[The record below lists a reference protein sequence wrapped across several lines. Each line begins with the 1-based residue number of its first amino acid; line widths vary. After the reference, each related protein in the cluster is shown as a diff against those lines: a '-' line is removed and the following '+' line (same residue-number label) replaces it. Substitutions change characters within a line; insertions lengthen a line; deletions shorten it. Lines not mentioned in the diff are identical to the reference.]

1 MSVAR
6 RVLAG
11 LFGGA
16 KVGTEGLVRRKAEE
30 RARMERQQ
38 EQAANREFDLEMMR
52 ERQAAQRAAARRSA
66 LQAKLDRNQRQE
78 EQAALAASRAA
89 EAGYRER
96 VLAGQRED
104 RRATAAQR
112 EAEAALALNSRVMS
126 DYLEGQKQQIDAFGV
141 PFNDEQ
147 KRTEM
152 ARLTR
157 FYGLDDDQAAR
168 IFENLPDFAMPEEEP
183 ETPVPSLYEQFDKEN
198 EDLPDDLTRQDLFDQ
213 QREIDQFY
221 RDMSAGRGVT
231 ISPTFR
237 RFVTENPVYA
247 SAGNSMAMQGLAMD
261 ALRQSGVSDPKV
273 FIYSEGRE
281 RDMDA
286 EKALLDTF
294 QGEMAITQR
303 LRNRTHVR

>member
-6 RVLAG
+6 DVLAG

-16 KVGTEGLVRRKAEE
+16 KVGAQGLVRRKAEE
-30 RARMERQQ
+30 RGRMERQQ

-52 ERQAAQRAAARRSA
+52 ERQAAQRAAARRST
-66 LQAKLDRNQRQE
+66 LEAKLDRKQRQE

-89 EAGYRER
+89 EAGYRAK

-126 DYLEGQKQQIDAFGV
+126 DYLEAQKQQIDAFNL
-141 PFNDEQ
+141 PFNEEE
-147 KRTEM
+147 KRTQM

-168 IFENLPDFAMPEEEP
+168 IFENLPDFAIPEDEP
-183 ETPVPSLYEQFDKEN
+183 ETPVPSLYEQFDIQGN

-213 QREIDQFY
+213 QKEIDQFY

-237 RFVTENPVYA
+237 RFVTENPEYA
-247 SAGNSMAMQGLAMD
+247 SAGGMAIE
-261 ALRQSGVSDPKV
+261 ALRQSGVSDPEM

-281 RDMDA
+281 RDRDA
-286 EKALLDTF
+286 EKALRDMF

-303 LRNRTHVR
+303 LRNRIHR

>member
-6 RVLAG
+6 DVLAG

-16 KVGTEGLVRRKAEE
+16 KVGAQGLVRRKAEE
-30 RARMERQQ
+30 RGRMERQQ

-52 ERQAAQRAAARRSA
+52 ERQAAQRAAARRST
-66 LQAKLDRNQRQE
+66 LEAKLDRKQRQE

-126 DYLEGQKQQIDAFGV
+126 DYLEAQKQQIDAFNL
-141 PFNDEQ
+141 PFNEEE
-147 KRTEM
+147 KRTQM

-168 IFENLPDFAMPEEEP
+168 IFENLPDFAIPEDEP
-183 ETPVPSLYEQFDKEN
+183 ETPVPSLYEQFDIQGN

-213 QREIDQFY
+213 QKEIDQFY

-231 ISPTFR
+231 VSPTFR
-237 RFVTENPVYA
+237 RFVTQNPEYA
-247 SAGNSMAMQGLAMD
+247 SAGNSMAMQGMATD
-261 ALRQSGVSDPKV
+261 ALSRSGVSDPEM

-281 RDMDA
+281 RDRDA
-286 EKALLDTF
+286 EKALRDMF

-303 LRNRTHVR
+303 LRNRIHR